1 MSKEESSRNKSLVTG
16 KNWYGFGEKQVEISQ
31 GEYGRKNYE
40 IKVIENFLKIYL
52 CSLHNETKLNKS
64 LIFKFYF

>member
-40 IKVIENFLKIYL
+40 IKVIENF
-52 CSLHNETKLNKS
+52 
-64 LIFKFYF
+64 